1 MGKAE
6 DSGVEERPKWD
17 NKVQYL
23 LTCIGFAVGIGNV
36 WCFPYLCQIYG
47 GGAFLIPYL
56 IALVFEGLPLL
67 YLELAI
73 GQRFRMGSIGVWN
86 SISPLLGGVVPI
98 NLLCSAVKHSLK
110 YFLTAT
116 SGVTNIPEFVGLTM
130 VNEVQMGYYDSNIN
144 IMAPKQDWMRDLMK
158 ENPQHIEGNA
168 QKCFGI
174 HQFFIAY
181 INDLK
186 QRLNQTGGAH
196 ILQKMSGCE
205 WDDETGEVIGFS
217 QYGYDGEDFIVL
229 DLQTLTW
236 TATRQQAFTTK
247 LRWDADKAKLEYDK
261 NYYIHECPDRL
272 KMYLQFGRSSLQR
285 TDLPSVSLLQK
296 TPSSPV
302 SCHATGFYPDRAMMY
317 WRKDGEEHHE
327 DVDHGEILPNH
338 DGSFQISVDLILS
351 SVAPEDWRRYDCVFH
366 FSGVEDVIVT
376 KLDKAQIRTN
386 WGKTEIRCD
395 GSLKTNA
402 RPGS

>member
-1 MGKAE
+1 MGRAE

-23 LTCIGFAVGIGNV
+23 LTF
-36 WCFPYLCQIYG
+36 
-47 GGAFLIPYL
+47 
-56 IALVFEGLPLL
+56 
-67 YLELAI
+67 
-73 GQRFRMGSIGVWN
+73 
-86 SISPLLGGVVPI
+86 PI

-110 YFLTAT
+110 YFITAT
-116 SGVTNIPEFVGLTM
+116 SGVPNLPEFVSFGM
-130 VNEVQMGYYDSNIN
+130 VNEVQLVYCDSNIK
-144 IMAPKQDWMRDLMK
+144 IVDPKQDWMRDFIK
-158 ENPQHIEGNA
+158 DDPQHMEWYVQMCFSYQQVFRADIEA
-168 QKCFGI
+168 
-174 HQFFIAY
+174 
-181 INDLK
+181 LK

-196 ILQKMSGCE
+196 ILQTMSGCE

-217 QYGYDGEDFIVL
+217 QYGYDGEDFLVL

-236 TATRQQAFTTK
+236 TAPRQQAFSTK
-247 LRWDADKAKLEYDK
+247 LRWDADEARSEY
-261 NYYIHECPDRL
+261 NEYFYRCPDRL
-272 KMYLQFGRSSLQR
+272 KEYVHYGRSSLQR

-366 FSGVEDVIVT
+366 LSGVEDDIVT

-386 WGKTEIRCD
+386 WVSPSEFPAAGVTGVVVGLLLLLALCIAGLFIWRRNNNGE
-395 GSLKTNA
+395 
-402 RPGS
+402 